1 MGRLLKAFSHAATFW
16 MWPRCVIKVSVLSL
30 QKALIKGFLSDAV
43 HSACLCQHARASP
56 FPQQI
61 PDFCWLTLQEDKSQT
76 TGWRWTQPAQSSLR
90 MSVFLTVRLTP
101 HCLPWF
107 SPPLPLTTESCLSSN
122 AKRMRIGLSS
132 YLKEHSWTRT
142 KMIRRTGS
150 TVSCRP
156 SDRNST
162 LSPLCSGKEKS

>member
-1 MGRLLKAFSHAATFW
+1 MPYTTFACANMHGLPLFFSKFLISTGS
-16 MWPRCVIKVSVLSL
+16 RCE
-30 QKALIKGFLSDAV
+30 GD
-43 HSACLCQHARASP
+43 
-56 FPQQI
+56 
-61 PDFCWLTLQEDKSQT
+61 ESQT

-132 YLKEHSWTRT
+132 YLKQHS
-142 KMIRRTGS
+142 
-150 TVSCRP
+150 
-156 SDRNST
+156 
-162 LSPLCSGKEKS
+162 